1 MIRYNEL
8 AKVNAVETFR
18 NELGGFKVGRGVV
31 SFRSPTK
38 CPVLAVALAVAL
50 SIRGRIDA
58 TLYFRNFNGR
68 PRGPHQLRRLR
79 QADDLALGVDV
90 DSRGARLFGQAQH
103 QDHAAGDGHQE
114 AGPG

>member
-38 CPVLAVALAVAL
+38 CPVLAVALIGWAEYDIGLGGGDIDFAKKM
-50 SIRGRIDA
+50 SFRIM
-58 TLYFRNFNGR
+58 TFT
-68 PRGPHQLRRLR
+68 
-79 QADDLALGVDV
+79 
-90 DSRGARLFGQAQH
+90 
-103 QDHAAGDGHQE
+103 QE
-114 AGPG
+114 